1 MPANTMRIE
10 SISSETDKIWQQMQP
25 EDFETWLQKALNVI
39 LVHLNLI
46 LQADQALK
54 TTMNGK
60 NGNWLRFLER

>member
-39 LVHLNLI
+39 LVQLNLI
-46 LQADQALK
+46 LQAAQAFK
-54 TTMNGK
+54 TMMNGR
-60 NGNWLRFLER
+60 NVNWLRFLER

>member
-46 LQADQALK
+46 LQAAQAFK
-54 TTMNGK
+54 TMMNGR
-60 NGNWLRFLER
+60 NVNWLRFLER

>member
-46 LQADQALK
+46 LQAAQALK
-54 TTMNGK
+54 TMMNGK

>member
-46 LQADQALK
+46 LQAAQALK
-54 TTMNGK
+54 TMMNGR